1 MQQAQAPATTSSNQY
16 SLRSRQNQSRYV
28 DILASTQGA
37 VAPSPNVS
45 LNDLMPTPSTG
56 AVTFASSSQA
66 NNYFV
71 PGSIQ
76 TTTGNNE
83 QSSFTS

>member
-1 MQQAQAPATTSSNQY
+1 
-16 SLRSRQNQSRYV
+16 NQSRYV

-71 PGSIQ
+71 PG
-76 TTTGNNE
+76 
-83 QSSFTS
+83 

>member
-1 MQQAQAPATTSSNQY
+1 MCVCVCVHIETQK
-16 SLRSRQNQSRYV
+16 NQSRYV

-56 AVTFASSSQA
+56 APTFASSSQA

-71 PGSIQ
+71 P
-76 TTTGNNE
+76 
-83 QSSFTS
+83 